1 MSLILK
7 SYKQQQQQGDSLM
20 QITAMV
26 RTFSY
31 NGLQLPDP
39 DSRLTPEQVRDF
51 YASAYPEVTTASIEG
66 PEASDGALKY
76 RFTRAL
82 GTKG

>member
-1 MSLILK
+1 
-7 SYKQQQQQGDSLM
+7 M
-20 QITAMV
+20 QITAMI

-51 YASAYPEVTTASIEG
+51 YASAYPEITTASIEG

-76 RFTRAL
+76 RITRAL

>member
-1 MSLILK
+1 
-7 SYKQQQQQGDSLM
+7 M

-31 NGLQLPDP
+31 NGLHLPDP

-51 YASAYPEVTTASIEG
+51 YASAYPEITTASVEG
-66 PEASDGALKY
+66 PEASDGALKH

>member
-1 MSLILK
+1 
-7 SYKQQQQQGDSLM
+7 M

-31 NGLQLPDP
+31 NGLHLPDP

-51 YASAYPEVTTASIEG
+51 YASAYPEITTASVEG
-66 PEASDGALKY
+66 PEASDGALTY